1 MLKLGTVTG
10 TMLEMRGIL
19 VSGNKRNITRS
30 KSNIMSYSMSD
41 WSRRVNLFSLA
52 LSASVWFLTT

>member
-1 MLKLGTVTG
+1 MLKLSLFTG

-19 VSGNKRNITRS
+19 GSGNKRGITRG
-30 KSNIMSYSMSD
+30 KSSIMSYSMSD